1 MKNSIIANSI
11 QQYNKWKAWER
22 GEIKN
27 RDMFI
32 LAQTYWNE
40 ITGML
45 NKMGKSKDDFTD
57 DEIFKMVAER
67 IAPPNCA

>member
-1 MKNSIIANSI
+1 MTANSI
-11 QQYNKWKAWER
+11 QQYNKWKNWER

-27 RDMFI
+27 TDMFI
-32 LAQTYWNE
+32 LAQTYWNQ

-45 NKMGKSKDDFTD
+45 NKMGKRMDDFTD

-67 IAPPNCA
+67 ITPPRP

>member
-1 MKNSIIANSI
+1 MKAHSI

-32 LAQTYWNE
+32 LAQTYINE
-40 ITGML
+40 IISICYV
-45 NKMGKSKDDFTD
+45 NEKDLQKLTD
-57 DEIFKMVAER
+57 TEVFKLVAES
-67 IAPPNCA
+67 ITID